1 MKLLYFSA
9 TWCGPCKMLGPIV
22 KKLQQEGLHIDKIDV
37 DESPETAQQYGIRN
51 IPAIIK
57 INENGESIGTIIGVQ
72 SENMIR
78 EFYNG

>member
-1 MKLLYFSA
+1 MKFLYFSSS
-9 TWCGPCKMLGPIV
+9 WCGPCKMLAPIV
-22 KKLQQEGLHIDKIDV
+22 KKLQHEGLQIEKVDV
-37 DESPETAQQYGIRN
+37 DEVPKLAQQYGIRN

-57 INENGESIGTIIGVQ
+57 INETSEPIGTIIGFQ